1 MISCPRAVK
10 LENATTTMA
19 FTIFSRGAIVWV
31 TTNRKMIASKAL
43 GPRTGSRPN
52 PGKVSTTGGAG
63 GKHPVHKENSCC

>member
-1 MISCPRAVK
+1 
-10 LENATTTMA
+10 
-19 FTIFSRGAIVWV
+19 
-31 TTNRKMIASKAL
+31 MIASKAL